1 MRIVHMADTHLGF
14 QQLHRIDEN
23 GRNIR
28 EQDVC
33 AAFERAIA
41 LTVELQPAAL
51 IHAGDLFD
59 SYHPTS
65 AALRVALDGFAQLR
79 AAGIPVVIIAG
90 NHSTPRGAATEHVFG
105 VLERFGGVH
114 LIHHDTETIHV
125 GELAVHG
132 IPHDN
137 DQERVTEALRQARPS
152 PEARYNVLVAHIGLD
167 GVGNLVGAEGSA
179 TTLPGEEL
187 VHALDFDYIALGHL
201 HAAARVSDNAAY
213 AGSLERLSWAD
224 DEKKNRKGIL
234 EVNLDA
240 GSDDD
245 EYVRMH
251 AIVGRR
257 QFALDPIDG
266 EAVADLTAAI
276 VARADEAGSDA
287 LRGAMVRLT
296 VRNVTAAAWNA
307 IDHKAV
313 AGAFSECLHFQRDA
327 EFAGHE
333 TQALQ
338 SVPELHEFLLRWPGV
353 KGTNIDTNDFIRRA
367 EEFLSLADEEIAAR
381 ESRAA

>member
-28 EQDVC
+28 EQDVYD
-33 AAFERAIA
+33 AFERAIA
-41 LTVELQPAAL
+41 VTVELQPAGL

-65 AALRVALDGFAQLR
+65 AALRVALDGFAQLK
-79 AAGIPVVIIAG
+79 AAGIPIVIIAG
-90 NHSTPRGAATEHVFG
+90 NHSTPRGAAAEHVFG

-114 LIHHDTETIHV
+114 LIHGDTRTIRV
-125 GELAVHG
+125 GDLAVHG
-132 IPHDN
+132 IPHHN

-152 PEARYNVLVAHIGLD
+152 PEARHNVLVAHIGLD
-167 GVGNLVGAEGSA
+167 GFGNLVGAEGSA

-224 DEKKNRKGIL
+224 DEKNRKGIL

-240 GSDDD
+240 EPDDD

-251 AIVGRR
+251 AIAGRR

-266 EAVADLTAAI
+266 KAVADLTAAI
-276 VARADEAGSDA
+276 VARADEAGSGA

-307 IDHKAV
+307 IDHRAV
-313 AGAFSECLHFQRDA
+313 GDAFSECLHFQRDA

-353 KGTNIDTNDFIRRA
+353 QGTTIDTNDFIRRA